1 MNNKRIALAFAIVL
15 LVGVILFKANIQG
28 VIVLFVVLATLRIG
42 LVGGIVGGLIF
53 LGGLILSLQLRPW
66 KGPSEMLYVT
76 GVMYSVVGMIVGSL
90 AQWGFSK
97 LFRTIPEKGSNHK
110 KLPNQAL

>member
-28 VIVLFVVLATLRIG
+28 VIILLVVLAALRIG
-42 LVGGIVGGLIF
+42 LIGGIVGGLLF
-53 LGGLILSLQLRPW
+53 LGTLLLFLRPW

-76 GVMYSVVGMIVGSL
+76 GVLFAVAGMVVGSL
-90 AQWGFSK
+90 AQWGFAK
-97 LFRTIPEKGSNHK
+97 LFRTIPEKGINHK
-110 KLPNQAL
+110 